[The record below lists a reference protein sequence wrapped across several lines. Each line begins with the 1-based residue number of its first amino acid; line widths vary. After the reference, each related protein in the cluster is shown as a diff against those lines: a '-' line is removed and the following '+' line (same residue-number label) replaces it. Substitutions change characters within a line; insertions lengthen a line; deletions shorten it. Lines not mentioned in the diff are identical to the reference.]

1 MKQNMLRLGFIAL
14 LTGALSVPVSA
25 QEPAESAE
33 LRNMDG
39 VQTEKASVT
48 SKFINVE
55 NPFDRSW
62 ADQPFNAP
70 PFDYIKPEHYLPALK
85 KAIAKHEAEIE
96 AIVQN
101 REKPTFENTLLAF
114 DRSGL
119 DLERVMLVLMNI
131 ESAHST
137 PELRAILP
145 EALRLETA
153 HSDEVY
159 MNPFLFR
166 RIKHL
171 KNQAEQ
177 LRLNPAQQ
185 RLLDE
190 TYRNFVRCGAELD
203 EAKRTRLKE
212 INGRIAEL
220 ENLFGNHMLAATEA
234 FKLVVNDEEDLSGLP
249 DDYRQA
255 AKDRALSAGNKGWQF
270 GLDNPSIM
278 PALQYLDNRALREM
292 LLQAYLQRCQ
302 ATDAANDN
310 EAVIDELLRL
320 RLEKANLM
328 GYATFAD
335 YVLADRMAGTPAKV
349 YELLDKV
356 YAPGLAKAKAELAQM
371 EPLLAA
377 DGDKSVFTASDW
389 RYYADRIRREHYDLD
404 ENELRPYLSVDAVRS
419 GIFELC
425 RRLYGLRFEDV
436 SAQVA
441 MPTPNTTAYACYDG
455 DGSLLGLLYLD
466 MVARPGYKG
475 GGAWNTNYVNQ
486 RMEDGKRFTPVTSIV
501 TNYAAPVG
509 DKPTLLTLD
518 ETETFF
524 HEFGHAL
531 HSLLANVPYRGLADV
546 PLDFVELPS
555 QIMEHW
561 AVAPEML
568 RFYARHY
575 ETAEPMP
582 EALMAKIEAAG
593 KYGQGFATT
602 EFTAAA
608 LLDMDYHTQTKYGKK
623 PVQVEK
629 FEQQQLGK
637 KRGLI
642 AQIPPR
648 YRSTYFSHI
657 FTGMYAVGYYGYL
670 WAEVLDS
677 DAFDAFSE
685 TGDIFNPTVATAFR
699 KCVLENGGLYDAM
712 EMYRNFRGREADVTP
727 LLRNRGLLD

>member
-1 MKQNMLRLGFIAL
+1 MAL
-14 LTGALSVPVSA
+14 LTV
-25 QEPAESAE
+25 
-33 LRNMDG
+33 
-39 VQTEKASVT
+39 ASVSVAT
-48 SKFINVE
+48 AQDQPDDSNDMTVE
-55 NPFDRSW
+55 NPFDHSW
-62 ADQPFNAP
+62 GDRPFNAP
-70 PFDYIKPEHYLPALK
+70 PFDQIKPEHYLPAIK
-85 KAIAKHEAEIE
+85 RAIAKHEAEIE

-101 REKPTFENTLLAF
+101 REEPTFENTMLAF

-119 DLERVMLVLMNI
+119 DLERVLLVLMNI

-137 PELRAILP
+137 PELREIMP

-166 RIKHL
+166 RIKRL
-171 KNQAEQ
+171 KSQADK
-177 LRLNPAQQ
+177 LNLTPVQQ

-190 TYRNFVRCGAELD
+190 TYKRFVRCGAELN
-203 EAKRTRLKE
+203 EADRNRLKE

-220 ENLFGNHMLAATEA
+220 EHLFGNHVLAATEA
-234 FKLVVNDEEDLSGLP
+234 YKLVVNDEADIAGLP

-255 AKDRALSAGNKGWQF
+255 AKDRAMASGNKGWQF
-270 GLDNPSIM
+270 GLDNPSVM
-278 PALQYLDNRALREM
+278 SALQYAENRPLREM

-302 ATDAANDN
+302 ASDAENNN
-310 EAVIDELLRL
+310 EKVIDELLRL

-328 GYATFAD
+328 GYPTYAD
-335 YVLADRMAGTPAKV
+335 YVLADRMADTPAKV
-349 YELLDKV
+349 YSLLDRV
-356 YAPGLAKAKAELAQM
+356 YAPGLAKAKAELAMM

-377 DGDKSVFTASDW
+377 DESDKTLFTAADW
-389 RYYADRIRREHYDLD
+389 RFYADRIRREQYDLD
-404 ENELRPYLSVDAVRS
+404 ENELRPYFSVDAVRN

-425 RRLYGLRFEDV
+425 RRLYGISFEDV
-436 SAQVA
+436 SDQVA

-455 DGSLLGLLYLD
+455 DTLLGLLYLD

-475 GGAWNTNYVNQ
+475 SGAWNTNYVNQ
-486 RMEDGKRFTPVTSIV
+486 RMEEGNRFTPVTSIV
-501 TNYAAPVG
+501 TNYSAPVG
-509 DKPTLLTLD
+509 GKPSLLTLD

-531 HSLLANVPYRGLADV
+531 HALLAHVPYRGLADV

-568 RFYARHY
+568 ALYARHY
-575 ETAEPMP
+575 ETGEPMP
-582 EALMAKIEAAG
+582 EELVRKIDAAA

-602 EFTAAA
+602 EFVAAA

-623 PVQVEK
+623 PIQVEK
-629 FEQQQLGK
+629 FEQQQLTK

-642 AQIPPR
+642 DQIPPR

-657 FTGMYAVGYYGYL
+657 MTGMYAVGYYGYL

-677 DAFDAFSE
+677 DAFNAFVE
-685 TGDIFNPTVATAFR
+685 AGDIFDPAVATAFR
-699 KCVLENGGLYDAM
+699 KSILENGGMYDAM
-712 EMYRNFRGREADVTP
+712 EMYKAFRGREADVKP

>member
-1 MKQNMLRLGFIAL
+1 MKQMIVKFGLPAL
-14 LTGALSVPVSA
+14 LLAALGGAVPA
-25 QEPAESAE
+25 QEAQPIEDNRIEAAPEATPAI
-33 LRNMDG
+33 
-39 VQTEKASVT
+39 
-48 SKFINVE
+48 SKFDTVE
-55 NPFDRSW
+55 NPFDLSW

-70 PFDYIKPEHYLPALK
+70 PFDYIKPEHYLPALE
-85 KAIAKHEAEIE
+85 KAIAAHEAEIE
-96 AIVQN
+96 AIVNN
-101 REKPTFENTLLAF
+101 REEPTFENTLLAF

-137 PELRAILP
+137 PELRAIMP

-153 HSDEVY
+153 HADEVY

-166 RIKHL
+166 RIKRL
-171 KNQAEQ
+171 KNNADK
-177 LRLNPAQQ
+177 LNLSPVER

-190 TYRNFVRCGAELD
+190 TYKQFVRCGAELN
-203 EAKRTRLKE
+203 EADRNRLKE

-220 ENLFGNHMLAATEA
+220 EHEFGKHVLAATEA
-234 FKLVVNDEEDLSGLP
+234 YKLVVNDAGEIEGLP
-249 DDYRQA
+249 DDYMQA
-255 AKDRALSAGNKGWQF
+255 AKERAMEAGNKGWQF
-270 GLDNPSIM
+270 GLDNASVM
-278 PALQYLDNRALREM
+278 PALQYVANRPLREM

-302 ATDAANDN
+302 ASDEANDN
-310 EAVIDELLRL
+310 EKVIDELLRL

-328 GYATFAD
+328 GYATYAD
-335 YVLADRMAGTPAKV
+335 YVLADRMAGTPVRVYDLLTRV
-349 YELLDKV
+349 YE
-356 YAPGLAKAKAELAQM
+356 PGLAKAKEELSMM

-377 DGDKSVFTASDW
+377 DESAKTAFTAADW
-389 RYYADRIRREHYDLD
+389 RFYADRIRREHYDLD
-404 ENELRPYLSVDAVRS
+404 ENELRPYFSVDAVRN

-436 SAQVA
+436 SSQVS
-441 MPTPNTTAYACYDG
+441 MPTPNTTAYACYDA
-455 DGSLLGLLYLD
+455 DSALLGLLYLD
-466 MVARPGYKG
+466 MVARPGYKSS
-475 GGAWNTNYVNQ
+475 GAWNTNYVSQ
-486 RMEDGKRFTPVTSIV
+486 RMENGQRFTPVTSIV

-509 DKPTLLTLD
+509 DKPSLLTLD

-531 HSLLANVPYRGLADV
+531 HALLANVPYRGLAEV

-568 RFYARHY
+568 RLYAKHY
-575 ETAEPMP
+575 ETGEAMP
-582 EALMAKIEAAG
+582 DSLIQKMEAAS

-602 EFTAAA
+602 EFVAAA

-623 PVQVEK
+623 PIQVEK
-629 FEQQQLGK
+629 FEQQYLTK

-642 AQIPPR
+642 DQIPPR

-657 FTGMYAVGYYGYL
+657 MTGMYAVGYYGYL
-670 WAEVLDS
+670 WAEVLDADAY
-677 DAFDAFSE
+677 DAFFE
-685 TGDIFNPTVATAFR
+685 TGDIFNPAVATAFR
-699 KCVLENGGLYDAM
+699 KSILENGGMYDAM
-712 EMYRNFRGREADVTP
+712 QMYKNFRGREADVKP

>member
-1 MKQNMLRLGFIAL
+1 MKQNMLRLGLMAL
-14 LTGALSVPVSA
+14 LTSALAAPANAQETAPAEEENLIIASVPM
-25 QEPAESAE
+25 PA
-33 LRNMDG
+33 
-39 VQTEKASVT
+39 V

-55 NPFDRSW
+55 NPFDLSW

-85 KAIAKHEAEIE
+85 KAIARHEAEIE

-101 REKPTFENTLLAF
+101 REEPTFENTLLAF

-119 DLERVMLVLMNI
+119 DIERVLLVLMNI

-137 PELRAILP
+137 PELRAIMP
-145 EALRLETA
+145 EVLRLETA

-166 RIKHL
+166 RIKRL
-171 KNQAEQ
+171 KNQADQ
-177 LRLNPAQQ
+177 LNLSEVEQ

-190 TYRNFVRCGAELD
+190 TYKRFVRCGAELN
-203 EAKRTRLKE
+203 EADRNRLKE

-220 ENLFGNHMLAATEA
+220 EHAFGNHVLAATEA
-234 FKLVVNDEEDLSGLP
+234 YKMVVNDEAEIDGLP
-249 DDYRQA
+249 DDYKQA
-255 AKDRALSAGNKGWQF
+255 AKDRAMENGNKGWQF

-278 PALQYLDNRALREM
+278 SALQYVGNRSLREM

-302 ATDAANDN
+302 ATDAENDN

-335 YVLADRMAGTPAKV
+335 YVLADRMASTPAKV

-356 YAPGLAKAKAELAQM
+356 YTPGLAKAKAELAMM

-377 DGDKSVFTASDW
+377 DESGKTAFTAADW
-389 RYYADRIRREHYDLD
+389 RFYADRIRREKYDLD
-404 ENELRPYLSVDAVRS
+404 ENELRPYFSVDAVRG

-441 MPTPNTTAYACYDG
+441 MPTPNTTAYACYDA

-466 MVARPGYKG
+466 MVTRPGYKG
-475 GGAWNTNYVNQ
+475 SGAWNTNYVNQ
-486 RMEDGKRFTPVTSIV
+486 RMENGRRFTPVTSIV

-509 DKPTLLTLD
+509 GKPSLLTLD

-568 RFYARHY
+568 QLYARHY
-575 ETAEPMP
+575 ETGEPMP
-582 EALMAKIEAAG
+582 ESLVKKIDAAA

-642 AQIPPR
+642 DQIPPR

-685 TGDIFNPTVATAFR
+685 TGDIFNPAVATAFR
-699 KCVLENGGLYDAM
+699 KSILENGGMYDAM
-712 EMYRNFRGREADVTP
+712 RMYRNFRGREADVQP